1 MQVDLRRNWSLYFK
15 TYMQLVLEYYHI
27 IDSQSEMVYNSVI
40 IKIRN

>member
-1 MQVDLRRNWSLYFK
+1 
-15 TYMQLVLEYYHI
+15 MQLELEYYHI